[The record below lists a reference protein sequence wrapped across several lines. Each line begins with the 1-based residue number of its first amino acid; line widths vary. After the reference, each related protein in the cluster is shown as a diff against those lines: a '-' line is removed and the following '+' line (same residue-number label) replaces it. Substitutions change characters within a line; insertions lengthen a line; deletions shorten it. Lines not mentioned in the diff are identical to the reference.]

1 MNKILLVVLL
11 ALLPFSLNAE
21 SKLDQILSS
30 GELKV
35 GTTGDWDPMTLKDPA
50 TNKYKGFD
58 IDVMSELAKDMGVK
72 IKFVPTEW
80 KTIVS
85 GITAGRYDIS
95 TSVTKT
101 PKRAEVAGFTDTYYK
116 YGTVPLVLKKN
127 LKKYSTWDSLNNSNV
142 TIATTLGTSQ
152 EEKAKEFFPKS
163 NLRSVEA
170 PARDFQEVLAGRADG
185 NITSSTEA
193 NKLVITY
200 PELAIVPDGEKN
212 PAFLAMMVNKNDKVW
227 NDYVNKW
234 IKDKKSSGFFDK
246 LLAKYNLKVKNLIF
260 LLLFITLTSC
270 SGQELGWFILSPNN
284 VEGLTNLKF
293 LLSGLT
299 TTIYISVVSII
310 ISAILG
316 FIVAIPSLAKNRFL
330 TYINVC
336 YVEIVRAI
344 PLLVLILWIYYG
356 LPIMTGISFSPFVS
370 GIIALA
376 ISESAFQA
384 EIFRAGINSIKKSQW
399 EAGSTL
405 GLTFYQRLR
414 LVILPQAIKNI
425 LPALGNQ
432 FVYVLKMSSLVS
444 IIGIGD
450 LTRKANE
457 LVVSTYRP
465 LEIYTFLILEY
476 LVLILIVSFFV
487 RKFENRLKRDG
498 NN

>member
-1 MNKILLVVLL
+1 
-11 ALLPFSLNAE
+11 
-21 SKLDQILSS
+21 
-30 GELKV
+30 
-35 GTTGDWDPMTLKDPA
+35 
-50 TNKYKGFD
+50 
-58 IDVMSELAKDMGVK
+58 
-72 IKFVPTEW
+72 
-80 KTIVS
+80 
-85 GITAGRYDIS
+85 
-95 TSVTKT
+95 
-101 PKRAEVAGFTDTYYK
+101 
-116 YGTVPLVLKKN
+116 
-127 LKKYSTWDSLNNSNV
+127 
-142 TIATTLGTSQ
+142 
-152 EEKAKEFFPKS
+152 
-163 NLRSVEA
+163 
-170 PARDFQEVLAGRADG
+170 
-185 NITSSTEA
+185 
-193 NKLVITY
+193 
-200 PELAIVPDGEKN
+200 
-212 PAFLAMMVNKNDKVW
+212 
-227 NDYVNKW
+227 
-234 IKDKKSSGFFDK
+234 
-246 LLAKYNLKVKNLIF
+246 VKNLFF
-260 LLLFITLTSC
+260 LLLTLPLSSS

-299 TTIYISVVSII
+299 TTIYISVISII

-316 FIVAIPSLAKNRFL
+316 FIVAIPSLAKNKLL
-330 TYINVC
+330 TYINIG

-356 LPIMTGISFSPFVS
+356 LPIMTGLSFSPFVS

-399 EAGSTL
+399 EAGSSL
-405 GLTFYQRLR
+405 GLTFYKRLR

-465 LEIYTFLILEY
+465 LEIYTVLILEY
-476 LVLILIVSFFV
+476 LILILIVSFFV
-487 RKFENRLKRDG
+487 RKLEKKLEQDG